1 MLCLKLGGSVCVRR
15 HATQQQ
21 GQVRRGYSVGVWQL
35 NGRLH
40 DFGQGQNSPYL
51 GLAQFHYRG
60 FDCDA
65 DELPDD
71 ADYAYLIGAA
81 PR

>member
-1 MLCLKLGGSVCVRR
+1 ML
-15 HATQQQ
+15 QQQ
-21 GQVRRGYSVGVWQL
+21 GQVRRGYAVGLWQMD
-35 NGRLH
+35 GRLH
-40 DFGQGQNSPYL
+40 DFGQDQNSPYL